1 MQSTATKSFF
11 ESIVN
16 FLSINQEDPETIKMI
31 NLQLRHVLEKLRSRE
46 NEVANQ
52 PKQQVEQPPP
62 MDNHDAEYEKQGR
75 GYNKLYEKLGGEPS
89 KVDML
94 KIAKAIIME
103 DPSLKAT
110 FTRSVNRKKSLLIKW
125 FNDYFDKISPLLE
138 RMHFFAEDGI
148 PLDCQNQ

>member
-62 MDNHDAEYEKQGR
+62 MDNHDAEYEKQGL
-75 GYNKLYEKLGGEPS
+75 GYKKLCEKLGGEPN
-89 KVDML
+89 KDDML
-94 KIAKAIIME
+94 KIAKAIVME
-103 DPSLKAT
+103 DPSLKTT
-110 FTRSVNRKKSLLIKW
+110 FTRSVNRKKALLIKW
-125 FNDYFDKISPLLE
+125 FNDSFDKISPILK

-148 PLDCQNQ
+148 PLGCQNQ